1 VSFKVRKGRTHKVKV
16 SGKRTKITV
25 AGKPAKR
32 SALKKGMTCRFIY
45 PKKNKTAKSIA
56 C

>member
-1 VSFKVRKGRTHKVKV
+1 V
-16 SGKRTKITV
+16 SGKRTKITIG
-25 AGKPAKR
+25 GKPAKR

-45 PKKNKTAKSIA
+45 RKNKKTAKSIA